1 MEKFGRTW
9 WKEKLDVYS
18 EALWDFHKQ
27 QREDRS
33 SLVKGAQGKFR
44 QI

>member
-1 MEKFGRTW
+1 MEKFGRTL
-9 WKEKLDVYS
+9 WKKLDVYS

-33 SLVKGAQGKFR
+33 SLARAQKKFR
-44 QI
+44 QL